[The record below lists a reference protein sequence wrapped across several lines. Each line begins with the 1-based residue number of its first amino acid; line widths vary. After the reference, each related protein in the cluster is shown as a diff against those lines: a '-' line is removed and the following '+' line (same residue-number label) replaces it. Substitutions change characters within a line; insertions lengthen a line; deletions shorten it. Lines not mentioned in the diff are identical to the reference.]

1 MSPPSYPMNPIIVT
15 ITGPSSAGKTVL
27 SRALSET
34 GFEPLVSTTT
44 RPMRVGEQEGRDY
57 HFVSK
62 EQFLNMLHGGELI
75 EDVQYDGN
83 YYGVSAHEAVR
94 AFEQGKPAVLVAE
107 PHGCEQ
113 IHDLCEARGWTVL
126 RVFVNNPI
134 PVLIDRMLH
143 RFHDDVKSLDD
154 TTAQG
159 KEQIQAKIDSHGARI
174 QKILGQEQEEWVKPA
189 YNGQVKYDLIIDR
202 FDSDNKNE
210 VIAQVKELVNQHILS
225 MNSPRR
231 PRP

>member
-1 MSPPSYPMNPIIVT
+1 MNPIIVT

-27 SRALSET
+27 QRALSEN

-44 RPMRVGEQEGRDY
+44 RPMRAAEIEGRDY

-62 EQFLNMLHGGELI
+62 AKFLEMLNGGGLI
-75 EDVQYDGN
+75 ENVEYDGN
-83 YYGVSAHEAVR
+83 FYGVSACEAVR

-113 IHDLCEARGWTVL
+113 IHDLCQARGWTVL

-134 PVLIDRMLH
+134 EVLIDRMLH
-143 RFHDDVKSLDD
+143 RFHDDVKALDD
-154 TTAQG
+154 TTAEGQRMV
-159 KEQIQAKIDSHGARI
+159 QAKIDSHGARI

-189 YNGQVKYDLIIDR
+189 YSGQVKYDLIIDR
-202 FDSDNKNE
+202 FGANKNE
-210 VIAQVKELVNQHILS
+210 VVDQVQDLVQQHMLT
-225 MNSPRR
+225 MGSPRR
-231 PRP
+231 PKP